1 MTESKLFVSNGN
13 KYRVVKDSNSQV
25 ATIYVSDIMEE
36 NYSHL
41 GTIMDIPKLEEV
53 DEEKLKKYLNRMTK

>member
-13 KYRVVKDSNSQV
+13 KYRVVKESNSKV

-53 DEEKLKKYLNRMTK
+53 DEEKLKKYLNRMAK